1 MSTAAKFIFILL
13 LFTLVIFAQGSNK
26 LTIKGRVLDK
36 ETGAPLEYVNVFLSN
51 TTIGTSTDKRGQF
64 IVKNVPFGSYSIIFS
79 YVGYEIVKRDFNSY
93 QTETI
98 NYNISLKPKAI
109 NLQQINVTGHISED
123 WKDNLKIFTRIFLG
137 ETDNS
142 KETKLL
148 NPEVL
153 NFVKDKKTNALK
165 AYADSVV
172 VVENKALGYKLFVYL
187 DSVVYMP
194 ERFVKYMFYPKFEEL
209 VPFSEKEKLV
219 WESNRQKTYL
229 DSPKHFFYALVHKQL
244 DKDFY
249 SLSEGSGTMS
259 KIFPEELSLTSNSD
273 SSIYT
278 LNFMGSLAVRS
289 FLGSKSYLNFLYS
302 FVLID
307 KYGNLLNSSYAVE
320 KSGYWAQQRVADLL
334 PENYVYLGN

>member
-13 LFTLVIFAQGSNK
+13 LFPLVIFAQGSNK

-51 TTIGTSTDKRGQF
+51 TTIGTSTDKSGQF
-64 IVKNVPFGSYSIIFS
+64 IIKNVPFGSYNIIFS

-93 QTETI
+93 KAETL
-98 NYNISLKPKAI
+98 NYNISLKPKVI
-109 NLQQINVTGHISED
+109 NLQQINITGHISDD
-123 WKDNLKIFTRIFLG
+123 WKDDLKIFMGIFLG
-137 ETDNS
+137 DTDNS
-142 KETKLL
+142 KETKIL

-153 NFVKDKKTNALK
+153 NFVKDKNTKALK

-194 ERFVKYMFYPKFEEL
+194 ERFIKYMFYPKFEEL
-209 VPFSEKEKLV
+209 VPSSEKEKLV
-219 WESNRQKTYL
+219 WEINRQKTYL

-244 DKDFY
+244 DKDY
-249 SLSEGSGTMS
+249 YLLSEGSGTMS
-259 KIFPEELSLTSNSD
+259 KIFPDELRLTSNSD

-278 LNFMGSLAVRS
+278 LNFMGSLKVRS
-289 FLGSKSYLNFLYS
+289 YLGSTSYLNFLYS

-320 KSGYWAQQRVADLL
+320 KSGFWAQQRVADLL
-334 PENYVYLGN
+334 PENYVYLEN